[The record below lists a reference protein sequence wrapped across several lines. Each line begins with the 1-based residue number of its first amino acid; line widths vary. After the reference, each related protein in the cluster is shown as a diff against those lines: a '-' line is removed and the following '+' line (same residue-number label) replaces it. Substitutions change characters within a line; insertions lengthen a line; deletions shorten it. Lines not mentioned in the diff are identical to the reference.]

1 MTNPS
6 QTFDVLIAA
15 GGTGGHVFPAVAVA
29 SRLKAMGLGVHWI
42 GTNRGLERKVAES
55 SDLPL
60 TELAFEGV
68 RGKGLVGWLR
78 LPTRLA
84 TAAWEVVQILRRIR
98 PRLVMVFG
106 GYVSFPVGLVA
117 RLMGL
122 PLIVLEQNAV
132 MGSANRWLARLADA
146 VVTSFPNTRYAPR
159 TSQCLGNPV
168 REALVQGEPHD
179 RVIASRSG
187 VIRILVLGGSL
198 GAAPLN
204 QLCPRIFAQC
214 QDQGVRFEVLHQT
227 GLAGLEQTDRL
238 YQDLSVRAE
247 VVAFIDDMASAYEW
261 ADLLICRAGAST
273 VAELMALAIPAIFV
287 PLPHAIDDHQTANAA
302 AMTRQGAAWL
312 VAQGPDFQVRVTEI
326 LMSLRRED
334 LVDRA
339 RKLVDADAR
348 HALSAVIELVQQK
361 LSRPMAST
369 SPGAGA

>member
-6 QTFDVLIAA
+6 QTLDVLIAA

-29 SRLKAMGLGVHWI
+29 GRLKAMGLGVHWI
-42 GTNRGLERKVAES
+42 GTNRGLERKVAKS
-55 SDLPL
+55 SDLTL

-68 RGKGLVGWLR
+68 RGKGLTGWLR

-84 TAAWEVVQILRRIR
+84 MAAWEVFQILRRIR

-168 REALVQGEPHD
+168 REALVRAEPHD

-187 VIRILVLGGSL
+187 AIRILVLGGSL

-204 QLCPRIFAQC
+204 QFCPRIFAQC

-227 GLAGLEQTDRL
+227 GLAGLEQTRRL
-238 YQDLSVRAE
+238 YQDLAVQSE

-302 AMTRQGAAWL
+302 AMTEQGTAWL
-312 VAQGPDFQVRVTEI
+312 VAQGPDFQARVTEI

-348 HALSAVIELVQQK
+348 HALSSVIDLVQQK
-361 LSRPMAST
+361 FLRPTAPN